1 MGPENVNLASELAG
15 TTPTPPS
22 TLTTT
27 TDTTGATAGLALAAE
42 GFGDLVGGTMDIFAG
57 QKMFK
62 EGKAELNKANANLQ
76 KLMSSQP
83 SLSTPSEYFDAVK
96 NAYDQR
102 LVQMRT
108 EDINRSLATTAQS
121 AQQFGARGLGATL
134 AASSQAQ
141 RQQRE
146 LALEQQQQQTQALTN
161 LASARERERDIRERR
176 STRDIEYGFDAKAAA
191 EAKKEMGRQQRNE
204 GITSAVTANAKMAA
218 GILTA
223 GVPGSFAQG
232 GAVQKT
238 PGEYSHKT
246 NELPVVDKNGNETG
260 VYLTGGEYVFNP
272 QDSKKMFKM
281 AKNDKSKLGRFVFGR
296 LKKFEKE
303 LKDFENG

>member
-22 TLTTT
+22 TLSAPTM
-27 TDTTGATAGLALAAE
+27 DNSALGVGMIAE
-42 GFGDLVGGTMDIFAG
+42 GFGQTVGGIMDIGAG
-57 QKMFK
+57 QKAFK
-62 EGKAELNKANANLQ
+62 EGKAELNQANANLQ
-76 KLMSSQP
+76 KLMNSQP

-141 RQQRE
+141 RQQRQ
-146 LALEQQQQQTQALTN
+146 LALDQQQQQTQALTN
-161 LASARERERDIRERR
+161 LAGARERERDIRERR
-176 STRDIEYGFDAKAAA
+176 STRDIEFGFDAKAAA

-204 GITSAVTANAKMAA
+204 GIVSAITGPMQMAA
-218 GILTA
+218 GVATMGMA
-223 GVPGSFAQG
+223 KG

-238 PGEYSHKT
+238 PGAYSHKT

>member
-1 MGPENVNLASELAG
+1 
-15 TTPTPPS
+15 
-22 TLTTT
+22 
-27 TDTTGATAGLALAAE
+27 
-42 GFGDLVGGTMDIFAG
+42 
-57 QKMFK
+57 
-62 EGKAELNKANANLQ
+62 
-76 KLMSSQP
+76 
-83 SLSTPSEYFDAVK
+83 
-96 NAYDQR
+96 
-102 LVQMRT
+102 MRT

-141 RQQRE
+141 RQQRQ
-146 LALEQQQQQTQALTN
+146 LALDQQQQQTQALTN
-161 LASARERERDIRERR
+161 LAGARERERDIRERR

-204 GITSAVTANAKMAA
+204 GIVGAITGPMQMAA
-218 GILTA
+218 GVATMGMA
-223 GVPGSFAQG
+223 KG

-238 PGEYSHKT
+238 PGAYSHKT

>member
-22 TLTTT
+22 TLSAPTM
-27 TDTTGATAGLALAAE
+27 DNSALGVGMIAE
-42 GFGDLVGGTMDIFAG
+42 GFGQTVGGIMDIGAG
-57 QKMFK
+57 QKAFK
-62 EGKAELNKANANLQ
+62 EGKAELATANANLQ
-76 KLMSSQP
+76 KLMNSQP

-141 RQQRE
+141 RQQRQ
-146 LALEQQQQQTQALTN
+146 LALDQQQQQTQALTN
-161 LASARERERDIRERR
+161 LAGARERERDIRERR

-204 GITSAVTANAKMAA
+204 GIVGAITGPMQMAA
-218 GILTA
+218 GVATMGMA
-223 GVPGSFAQG
+223 KG

-238 PGEYSHKT
+238 PGAYSHKT

>member
-1 MGPENVNLASELAG
+1 MGPENVNLLSELAG

-22 TLTTT
+22 TLSAPTM
-27 TDTTGATAGLALAAE
+27 DNSALGVGMIAE
-42 GFGDLVGGTMDIFAG
+42 GFGQTVGGIMDIGAG
-57 QKMFK
+57 QKAFK
-62 EGKAELNKANANLQ
+62 EGKAELATANANLQ
-76 KLMSSQP
+76 KLMNSQP

-141 RQQRE
+141 RQQRQ
-146 LALEQQQQQTQALTN
+146 LALDQQQQQTQALTN
-161 LASARERERDIRERR
+161 LAGARERERDIRERR

-204 GITSAVTANAKMAA
+204 GIVSAITGPMQMAA
-218 GILTA
+218 GVATMGMA
-223 GVPGSFAQG
+223 KG

-238 PGEYSHKT
+238 PGAYSHKT

>member
-22 TLTTT
+22 TLS
-27 TDTTGATAGLALAAE
+27 APNAGSSAAGYGMIAE
-42 GFGDLVGGTMDIFAG
+42 GVGQTVGGIIDITSG

-62 EGKAELNKANANLQ
+62 EGKAELNQANANLQ
-76 KLMSSQP
+76 KLMNSQP

-141 RQQRE
+141 RQQRQ
-146 LALEQQQQQTQALTN
+146 LALDQQQQQTQALTN
-161 LASARERERDIRERR
+161 LAGARERERDIRERR
-176 STRDIEYGFDAKAAA
+176 STRDIDYGFDAKAAA

-204 GITSAVTANAKMAA
+204 GIVSAITGPAQIAA
-218 GILTA
+218 GVMTA
-223 GVPGSFAQG
+223 GLPMAKG

-238 PGEYSHKT
+238 PGAYSHKT

-281 AKNDKSKLGRFVFGR
+281 AKNDKSKLGRFVLGR

>member
-1 MGPENVNLASELAG
+1 MGPENVNLVSELAG
-15 TTPTPPS
+15 TSQTPPP
-22 TLTTT
+22 TL
-27 TDTTGATAGLALAAE
+27 GAPTMDNSALGVGMIAE
-42 GFGDLVGGTMDIFAG
+42 GFGQTVGGIMDISAG
-57 QKMFK
+57 RRAFK
-62 EGKAELNKANANLQ
+62 EGKAELADANANLQ
-76 KLMSSQP
+76 KLMNSQP

-146 LALEQQQQQTQALTN
+146 LAFDQQQQQTQALTN
-161 LASARERERDIRERR
+161 LAGARERERDIRERR
-176 STRDIEYGFDAKAAA
+176 STRDIDFGFDAKAAA

-204 GITSAVTANAKMAA
+204 GIVSAITGPMQMAA
-218 GILTA
+218 GVATMGMA
-223 GVPGSFAQG
+223 KG
-232 GAVQKT
+232 GEVQQT
-238 PGEYSHKT
+238 PGAYSHKT

-281 AKNDKSKLGRFVFGR
+281 AKNDKSKLGRFVFGK

>member
-1 MGPENVNLASELAG
+1 MGPENVNLLSELAG

-22 TLTTT
+22 TLSAPTM
-27 TDTTGATAGLALAAE
+27 DNSALGVGMIAE
-42 GFGDLVGGTMDIFAG
+42 GFGQTVGGIMDIGAG
-57 QKMFK
+57 QKAFK
-62 EGKAELNKANANLQ
+62 EGKSELATANANLQ
-76 KLMSSQP
+76 KLMNSQP

-141 RQQRE
+141 RQQRQ

-161 LASARERERDIRERR
+161 LAGARERERDIRERR
-176 STRDIEYGFDAKAAA
+176 STRDIEFGFDAKAAA

-204 GITSAVTANAKMAA
+204 GIVSAITGPMQMAA
-218 GILTA
+218 GVATMGMA
-223 GVPGSFAQG
+223 KG
-232 GAVQKT
+232 GTVQKT
-238 PGEYSHKT
+238 PGAYSHKT